1 MQIDALVFEIG
12 STTTVVNAFDYL
24 NTPNPVFLG
33 SGEAPTSVTEGD
45 VNKGILQALE
55 TLKRNLNTNELN
67 ALETFATSSAAGGL
81 KMSVHGLVY
90 DMTVKAAKEAALGAG
105 ANIKMI
111 TSGILDDFD
120 IDQIKKSKLNI
131 IMISGGVDYGETQT
145 ALKNAEIIAS
155 LQLSIPIIYA
165 GNIQNQ
171 ERVKSLFHKF
181 NQASYLFISEN
192 VYPKIDVLKVT
203 EARKIIQSVFEKH
216 IIHAPGME
224 KVRETISSEI
234 MPTPGA
240 VMRATELLQKEL
252 GDVCTFDVGGATTDV
267 HSVASV
273 SKEVE
278 KILISPEPFAK
289 RTVEGDLGVYVNKDN
304 LIDLVT
310 IPTLLK
316 DLKIERSTLD
326 ELIQKYQ
333 PIPDKCQIPLV
344 KRLTEEA
351 LKKALMRHVGRFI
364 QLYGSSGRTTVAEGK
379 DLTNV
384 RHIIGTGGALSKIPG
399 GKELISKVVS
409 EIDDSLLKPRKDSEV
424 LIDNDY
430 IMASCG
436 VLSLK
441 YQDSALKLLKD
452 SLYKESTCIQD

>member
-1 MQIDALVFEIG
+1 MLIDALVFEIG
-12 STTTVVNAFDYL
+12 STTTVVNAFDLL

-33 SGEAPTSVTEGD
+33 SGEAPTTVLEGD
-45 VNKGILQALE
+45 VNKGILHALDE
-55 TLKRNLNTNELN
+55 LKKNLSTNELR
-67 ALETFATSSAAGGL
+67 ARETFATSSAAGGL

-120 IDQIKKSKLNI
+120 LDRIKNSKLNI
-131 IMISGGVDYGETQT
+131 VMIAGGVDYGETQT
-145 ALKNAEIIAS
+145 SLKNAEKIAS

-171 ERVKSLFHKF
+171 ERVRFFFQKY
-181 NQASYLFISEN
+181 NQEEYLFISEN
-192 VYPKIDVLKVT
+192 VYPKIDVLKVD

-224 KVRETISSEI
+224 KVRDTISSEI

-240 VMRATELLQKEL
+240 VMRATELLHDEI

-278 KILISPEPFAK
+278 KILISPEPFSK
-289 RTVEGDLGVYVNKDN
+289 RTVEGDLGVFVNKDN
-304 LIDLVT
+304 LIELIG
-310 IPTLLK
+310 IPNLIK
-316 DLKIERSTLD
+316 DLKIDKASLD
-326 ELIQKYQ
+326 TIINHYK
-333 PIPDKCQIPLV
+333 PIPNQNQIPLV
-344 KRLTEEA
+344 RRLTEEA
-351 LKKALMRHVGRFI
+351 LKKALTRHVGRFI
-364 QLYGSSGRTTVAEGK
+364 QLYGSSGRTTFAEGK

-384 RHIIGTGGALSKIPG
+384 RHLIGTGGALSKIAG
-399 GKELISKVVS
+399 GKSLISKVIS
-409 EIDDSLLKPRKDSEV
+409 QADDTLLKPRNDSLV
-424 LIDNDY
+424 LIDSDY

-436 VLSLK
+436 VLSMK
-441 YQDSALKLLKD
+441 YQESALKLLIR
-452 SLYKESTCIQD
+452 SLYKE